1 MIWINTIKR
10 FNFLI
15 MKISFLFFFLFI
27 ACSLDKIYRK
37 QLHNNEIS
45 IEWYHYSDLTS
56 VSSDYIEVRKENK
69 KELIFE
75 HVFGLQDIE
84 LQNNTITILHLKF
97 QTLPKIK
104 KDSVFGYKIK
114 YKEVTSHEMYLK
126 YLEENNH

>member
-1 MIWINTIKR
+1 
-10 FNFLI
+10 

-45 IEWYHYSDLTS
+45 IELYHYSDLTS

-104 KDSVFGYKIK
+104 KDSVFGYRII

>member
-45 IEWYHYSDLTS
+45 IELYHYSDLTS

-104 KDSVFGYKIK
+104 KDSVFGYRII

>member
-1 MIWINTIKR
+1 MIWINTIKK

>member
-1 MIWINTIKR
+1 MIWINTIKK

-45 IEWYHYSDLTS
+45 IELYHYSDLTS

-104 KDSVFGYKIK
+104 KDSVFGYRII

>member
-1 MIWINTIKR
+1 
-10 FNFLI
+10 

-84 LQNNTITILHLKF
+84 LQNNKITILHLKF

-104 KDSVFGYKIK
+104 KDSVFGYRIK